1 MSLYGT
7 GRREGIGS
15 VLVLGAVVVLVLILG
30 SLQLFG
36 SLANVAAASQ
46 DAIVPALG
54 GALFYRLQ
62 RALRRSRYAA
72 FLTGVAYALS
82 PWLLTMTLAPRE
94 QLAAALA
101 PLALEA
107 AVRCDRP
114 SQRRSWLPWTGVCLA
129 LTFLPG
135 LTTIAG
141 FTMLLCACQFVR
153 LATCGDRSDETPPA
167 HGIVVALL
175 LGVLGSVS
183 VVALDP
189 LAPWLTGVPVD
200 PLEVLHG
207 HQAGTHGLD
216 TAAVL
221 RVPGPVLLFFALLGI
236 LRRQRHTA
244 ISSWLVVAAAGALP
258 AVLDALVPANAV
270 GFAFWHTIERL
281 PATAWWL
288 TLLAIG
294 VLAAAGLDDF
304 LDLPLRR
311 RTALPWLLALAVLLA
326 PMIPLVSSAPDLEW
340 PLTATLLLLA
350 VLMPLWR
357 RLGILQFKNV
367 LAVAVV
373 VVLTVPALQVLP
385 VETPPPLGAAPA
397 GEVQRWVRVAMQYAA
412 ETPTWPYAG
421 FALVLLASGCWWLFA
436 FWRRMPASSAPK
448 KAKAAIVRKARPPQR
463 S

>member
-15 VLVLGAVVVLVLILG
+15 VLVLGLVVLLVLILG

-36 SLANVAAASQ
+36 QLTNVRAAAE

-62 RALRRSRYAA
+62 RAMRRSRYAA
-72 FLTGVAYALS
+72 FLTGAAYALS
-82 PWLLTMTLAPRE
+82 PWLLSLALAPRE

-107 AVRCDRP
+107 AARCDRP
-114 SQRRSWLPWTGVCLA
+114 SQRRTWLPWTGVCLA
-129 LTFLPG
+129 VPFLPG
-135 LTTIAG
+135 VTTIAV
-141 FTMLLCACQFVR
+141 FAMVLCACLFVR

-167 HGIVVALL
+167 RGIVAAILL
-175 LGVLGSVS
+175 AAIAATSA
-183 VVALDP
+183 VALDP
-189 LAPWLTGVPVD
+189 LAPWLPAEALG

-207 HQAGTHGLD
+207 HQAGTQGLD

-221 RVPGPVLLFFALLGI
+221 RVPGPVLLFFALLGM
-236 LRRQRHTA
+236 LRRQRHTS
-244 ISSWLVVAAAGALP
+244 ISSWLAVAAAGAVP
-258 AVLDALVPANAV
+258 AVLAALVPENVV

-288 TLLAIG
+288 TLLATA

-311 RTALPWLLALAVLLA
+311 RTALPWLLALAVLLG
-326 PMIPLVSSAPDLEW
+326 PVIPFVSTAPDLEW

-350 VLMPLWR
+350 LLVPLWR

-367 LAVAVV
+367 LAVTVV
-373 VVLTVPALQVLP
+373 VVLAVPALQVLP
-385 VETPPPLGAAPA
+385 VVTPPRFHPAPA
-397 GEVQRWVRVAMQYAA
+397 GEVQRWMRLALQQAA
-412 ETPTWPYAG
+412 EAPTWPYAG
-421 FALVLLASGCWWLFA
+421 FAFVLLASGCWWLFA
-436 FWRRMPASSAPK
+436 FWRRMPASNAPA

>member
-1 MSLYGT
+1 VSLYGT

-15 VLVLGAVVVLVLILG
+15 VLVLGAVVVIVLVAG

-36 SLANVAAASQ
+36 SLANVAAASR

-54 GALFYRLQ
+54 GALFYRFL
-62 RALRRSRYAA
+62 RAMRRSRYVS
-72 FLTGVAYALS
+72 FLTAVAYALS
-82 PWLLTMTLAPRE
+82 PWLLTMALAPRE

-107 AVRCDRP
+107 VTRCDRP

-129 LTFLPG
+129 LPFLPG
-135 LTTIAG
+135 VTTIGGLA
-141 FTMLLCACQFVR
+141 MLLCASLFVR
-153 LATCGDRSDETPPA
+153 LVTCGDRSDATPPA
-167 HGIVVALL
+167 WGIGAAVALGAL
-175 LGVLGSVS
+175 AAASVI
-183 VVALDP
+183 ALDP
-189 LAPWLTGVPVD
+189 LAPWLRTDQLG

-207 HQAGTHGLD
+207 HQAGSYGID

-244 ISSWLVVAAAGALP
+244 IGSWLAVATAGAVP
-258 AVLDALVPANAV
+258 AVLCMLVPADAF
-270 GFAFWHTIERL
+270 GFAFWHAIEQL

-288 TLLAIG
+288 TLLGVA

-311 RTALPWLLALAVLLA
+311 RTALPWLLALAVLMA
-326 PMIPLVSSAPDLEW
+326 PMIPFVSTAPDLEW

-357 RLGILQFKNV
+357 RVGILQFKNL
-367 LAVAVV
+367 LAIAVV
-373 VVLTVPALQVLP
+373 VLLTVPALQVLP
-385 VETPPPLGAAPA
+385 VLVPPSLGAAPA
-397 GEVQRWVRVAMQYAA
+397 GEVTRWVRVAMLHAA
-412 ETPTWPYAG
+412 DAPSWPYAG
-421 FALVLLASGCWWLFA
+421 FAFVLLASGVWWLFA
-436 FWRRMPASSAPK
+436 FWRRMPASNAPP